1 MNNNTVDVYIYVPS
15 RDNNETTAD
24 ITNIA
29 NHITG
34 VIKAKVNQRVK
45 QLMEVKYNPTDV
57 SSQAIL
63 AAVRQRGNI
72 ASLVGM

>member
-1 MNNNTVDVYIYVPS
+1 MKKDSVDVYIYVPS
-15 RDNNETTAD
+15 KENNETTAD
-24 ITNIA
+24 IANIA

-45 QLMEVKYNPTDV
+45 QLMEVKYNPSDV

-63 AAVRQRGNI
+63 SAVRQRGNTATLI
-72 ASLVGM
+72 GM